1 MKRFFSS
8 NPKPS
13 DKKAANKSEEK
24 QPATESSVDDR
35 ERTVAASNF
44 PPNSLGSLDNAK
56 DAPLVFGRYEV
67 QRSLGSG
74 GYGEV
79 YLGHD
84 AQLDRPIAIKVL
96 HSKPGQKQTEDN
108 VSLQE
113 ARKLARLRHP
123 GIVTVH
129 DVGIQGD

>member
-13 DKKAANKSEEK
+13 DKKAASKSEEK
-24 QPATESSVDDR
+24 APTTESSVDD
-35 ERTVAASNF
+35 RTVAASNF
-44 PPNSLGSLDNAK
+44 PPNLLGSLDNAK

-84 AQLDRPIAIKVL
+84 AQLDRAIAVKVL
-96 HSKPGQKQTEDN
+96 RSKPGQKQTED
-108 VSLQE
+108 
-113 ARKLARLRHP
+113 K
-123 GIVTVH
+123 
-129 DVGIQGD
+129 